1 MTRGFA
7 KSTGRSMRRSRRGVA
22 FAFAGGLAIA
32 ACFAGC
38 STWQVGHSSLQ
49 RPDIETIHV
58 TMFRNDDF
66 RRDLGEMMTEIL
78 CKEIEQNSGYSIAS
92 ETEADSFL
100 TGRVR
105 YLRKGVTIEDR
116 YDLPRGTDLS
126 VAVECRWT
134 DRFGQELQQS
144 FLVPMP
150 ASLLVVEGHAE
161 LLPEAGQSVGTQTIE
176 AMEQIARQIRSQMDA
191 PW

>member
-1 MTRGFA
+1 MICDSAR
-7 KSTGRSMRRSRRGVA
+7 STPRQTRRSRRAVIVA
-22 FAFAGGLAIA
+22 LAASFAVA
-32 ACFAGC
+32 ACMSGC

-49 RPDIETIHV
+49 RPNIETVHV

-92 ETEADSFL
+92 EAEADSFL

-116 YDLPRGTDLS
+116 YDMPRGTDLS
-126 VAVECRWT
+126 IAVECRWT

-150 ASLLVVEGHAE
+150 ASMLVVQGHAE
-161 LLPEAGQSVGTQTIE
+161 LLPEAGQSVGTSTIE

>member
-1 MTRGFA
+1 VTLSPAGSTPRSAIRSHRALVVTVAGSFA
-7 KSTGRSMRRSRRGVA
+7 IVA
-22 FAFAGGLAIA
+22 CI
-32 ACFAGC
+32 AGC

-49 RPDIETIHV
+49 RPNIETVHV

-66 RRDLGEMMTEIL
+66 RRDLGELMTEIL
-78 CKEIEQNSGYSIAS
+78 CKEIEQNSGYTIAS

-105 YLRKGVTIEDR
+105 YLHKGVTIEDR
-116 YDLPRGTDLS
+116 FDLPRGSDLAVS
-126 VAVECRWT
+126 VECRWT

-161 LLPEAGQSVGTQTIE
+161 LLPEAGQSVTTQTID
-176 AMEQIARQIRSQMDA
+176 AMEQVAKQIRSQMDA

>member
-1 MTRGFA
+1 VTRVSA
-7 KSTGRSMRRSRRGVA
+7 RSISRRAGHSRVSVLVA
-22 FAFAGGLAIA
+22 VAGSFSIV
-32 ACFAGC
+32 ACMTGC

-49 RPDIETIHV
+49 RPNIETVHV

-116 YDLPRGTDLS
+116 YDMPRGTDLS

-150 ASLLVVEGHAE
+150 ASLLVVQGHAE

>member
-1 MTRGFA
+1 MIRRAARSIRRQKGRSRLSFACALAGGFA
-7 KSTGRSMRRSRRGVA
+7 IVA
-22 FAFAGGLAIA
+22 CLS
-32 ACFAGC
+32 GC

-49 RPDIETIHV
+49 RPNIETVHV

-66 RRDLGEMMTEIL
+66 RRDLGELMTEIL

-92 ETEADSFL
+92 ESEADSFL

-161 LLPEAGQSVGTQTIE
+161 LLPEAGQSVGTQTVE

>member
-1 MTRGFA
+1 MTRPPA
-7 KSTGRSMRRSRRGVA
+7 ASTRSKAFPKTISIALVVA
-22 FAFAGGLAIA
+22 LVASP
-32 ACFAGC
+32 GC
-38 STWQVGHSSLQ
+38 SAWQVGHQSLQ
-49 RPDIETIHV
+49 RPNIETVHV

-66 RRDLGEMMTEIL
+66 RRDLGELMTEIL
-78 CKEIEQNSGYSIAS
+78 CKEIEQNTGYSIAD

-116 YDLPRGTDLS
+116 YDLPRGIDAA
-126 VAVECRWT
+126 VVVECRWT

-161 LLPEAGQSVGTQTIE
+161 LLAEAGQTVATSEIE

>member
-1 MTRGFA
+1 VT
-7 KSTGRSMRRSRRGVA
+7 RRSARSTRRPARCSRFSVV
-22 FAFAGGLAIA
+22 FAALGSFAIA
-32 ACFAGC
+32 ACLAGC

-49 RPDIETIHV
+49 RPNIETVHV

-66 RRDLGEMMTEIL
+66 RRDLGELITEIL

-92 ETEADSFL
+92 EAEADSFL

-116 YDLPRGTDLS
+116 YDMPRGTDLS

-150 ASLLVVEGHAE
+150 ASLLIVEGHAE
-161 LLPEAGQSVGTQTIE
+161 LLPEAGQSVTTQTIE